1 MRNLFTLIW
10 KNQFVVL
17 FVILEVVSLLLLS
30 RSYSYHG
37 SVAYNTTSD
46 LSGNLFSVYSSITD
60 YLYLKEENSILA
72 KENAKLKNK
81 LKSSFLVTD
90 TQFVYR
96 DSLFQYI
103 PVKVV
108 SNSVSK
114 RNNFIM
120 VNKGRKHGIEKEMGV
135 VSPTGIA
142 GVVIGVSEN
151 YSIIMSM
158 LHQNMRISGRIKNS
172 GQLVNV
178 VWDNM
183 DYLFGNV
190 IDIPSHIRLLPG
202 DTIIT
207 SGNSLIF
214 SEGIIIGTIDS
225 HEIDNNKNLSV
236 ATLRYGTDF
245 NSLSHIYIINNLM
258 KVEQDSL
265 LQQIVKQDE

>member
-10 KNQFVVL
+10 KNQFIVL
-17 FVILEVVSLLLLS
+17 FILLEVVSFLLLS
-30 RSYSYHG
+30 RSFSYHG
-37 SVAYNTTSD
+37 SITYNATSD
-46 LSGNLFSVYSSITD
+46 ISGNFFSVYSSVTD
-60 YLYLKEENSILA
+60 YLYLKEENSLLA
-72 KENAKLKNK
+72 EENALLRNK

-120 VNKGRKHGIEKEMGV
+120 VNKGRKHGIKKEMGV
-135 VSPTGIA
+135 VSPNGIV

-151 YSIIMSM
+151 YATIMSM
-158 LHQNMRISGRIKNS
+158 LNQNMRISGRIKNS

-178 VWDNM
+178 IWDNNN
-183 DYLFGNV
+183 YLFGNV

-207 SGNSLIF
+207 SGNSLLF
-214 SEGIIIGTIDS
+214 SEGIIIGTIES
-225 HEIDNNKNLSV
+225 HDVDNNKKLSF
-236 ATLRYGTDF
+236 ATLQYSTNF
-245 NSLSHIYIINNLM
+245 NGLNHVYIINNLM

-265 LQQIVKQDE
+265 LQQVVKQDE

>member
-10 KNQFVVL
+10 KNQFIVL
-17 FVILEVVSLLLLS
+17 FVLLEVVSLLLLS

-37 SVAYNTTSD
+37 SITYNATSD
-46 LSGNLFSVYSSITD
+46 ISGNFFSVYSSVTD
-60 YLYLKEENSILA
+60 YLYLKEANSQLA
-72 KENAKLKNK
+72 DENAMLKNK

-90 TQFVYR
+90 TQFIYR

-120 VNKGRKHGIEKEMGV
+120 VNKGRKHGIKKEMGV

-151 YSIIMSM
+151 YSVIMSM
-158 LHQNMRISGRIKNS
+158 LIKNMRISGRIKNS

-178 VWDNM
+178 IWDNSN
-183 DYLFGNV
+183 YLFGTV

-214 SEGIIIGTIDS
+214 SEGIIIGTIES
-225 HEIDNNKNLSV
+225 HEQDNNKKLSM
-236 ATLRYGTDF
+236 APLRYTTDF
-245 NSLSHIYIINNLM
+245 TSLNHLYIINNLM
-258 KVEQDSL
+258 RMEQDSL
-265 LQQIVKQDE
+265 LKQVVKNDE